1 MTGSQAATLFLGI
14 AVILLLA
21 RLLGAGAKAI
31 GQPPVLGEILG
42 GILLGPTLFNGA
54 VARHLFPASVGPF
67 LSALANLG
75 LILFMFVIGFE
86 LEHSLV
92 RGRGRIAAAVSL
104 SSILL
109 PFGLGVVLALHL
121 SHRHP
126 AHSTAG
132 FVLFFGAAMSV
143 TAFPVLARI
152 LTDRGMQRTPVG
164 SLALAC
170 AAVDDLLAWSLLAV
184 VTTIASGT
192 GQWHTLLA
200 PVYLALMIGVVRPLF
215 RRLFATHS
223 TSGRLS
229 PQVLTPV
236 LIGLMLSCWATEWMG
251 VHFIFG
257 AFVFGLVMPRG
268 GPQVVRE
275 GLLNSFENVGMVFLL
290 PVFFVTAGLKVDLSH
305 LSTRDL
311 GELGLIL
318 LVAISGKFIGAF
330 TGAKLQGVS
339 TRHSGVLATL
349 MNTRGLT
356 ELVILTVG
364 VQLGVLDK
372 GLYSLMVVMAMVTTF
387 MAGPILRLIYPTE
400 QIERDT
406 LPASLVVVEPN
417 LESER
422 EAERVA
428 HSA

>member
-1 MTGSQAATLFLGI
+1 MTSSQAATLFLGI

-31 GQPPVLGEILG
+31 GQPAVLGEILA
-42 GILLGPTLFNGA
+42 GILLGPTLFKGS
-54 VARHLFPASVGPF
+54 VAHHLFPASIGPF

-86 LEHSLV
+86 LEHALV
-92 RGRGRIAAAVSL
+92 RGRGRIAATVSV

-109 PFGLGVVLALHL
+109 PFGLGALLALHL
-121 SHRHP
+121 THSHP
-126 AHSTAG
+126 ARSTVG

-152 LTDRGMQRTPVG
+152 LTDRGMQRTPIGGV
-164 SLALAC
+164 ALAC

-184 VTTIASGT
+184 VTTIAGGT

-200 PVYLALMIGVVRPLF
+200 PVYLALMVGVIRPLF
-215 RRLFATHS
+215 RRLFAAHS
-223 TSGRLS
+223 ATGRLS
-229 PQVLTPV
+229 PRLLTPM

-257 AFVFGLVMPRG
+257 AFLFGLVMPRG
-268 GPQVVRE
+268 GPQIVRE
-275 GLLNSFENVGMVFLL
+275 GLLNSFENIGTVFLL

-305 LSTRDL
+305 LSTRDM
-311 GELGLIL
+311 GELALIL
-318 LVAISGKFIGAF
+318 LVAISGKFVGAF
-330 TGAKLQGVS
+330 TGARLQGMS
-339 TRHSGVLATL
+339 TRNSSVLATL

-364 VQLGVLDK
+364 VQLGVLDQS
-372 GLYSLMVVMAMVTTF
+372 LYSLMVVMALVTTF
-387 MAGPILRLIYPTE
+387 MAGPILRLIYPSG
-400 QIERDT
+400 QIELDT
-406 LPASLVVVEPN
+406 LPVTLVAVKGSKEPDP
-417 LESER
+417 
-422 EAERVA
+422 VA
-428 HSA
+428 QSA